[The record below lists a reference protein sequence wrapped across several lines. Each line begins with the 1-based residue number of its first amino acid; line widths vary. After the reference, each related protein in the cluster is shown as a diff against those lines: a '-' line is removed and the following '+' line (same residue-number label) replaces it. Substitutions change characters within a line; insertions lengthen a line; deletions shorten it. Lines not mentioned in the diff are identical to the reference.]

1 MRPSWRLSGGGAR
14 LSGKGFAGCWAPGG
28 IGNGE
33 DSDPSQ
39 QQLADASLQIGGP
52 ARPKLPNLKTVKGI
66 VGDLCVALSVSL
78 TSISLLTK
86 LFCGLLKSL
95 SDVGK

>member
-1 MRPSWRLSGGGAR
+1 MAAFRRRRSPVREGICRVL
-14 LSGKGFAGCWAPGG
+14 GFGRHRH
-28 IGNGE
+28 GE

-66 VGDLCVALSVSL
+66 VGDLCVVLSVSV

-86 LFCGLLKSL
+86 LFYGLLKSL
-95 SDVGK
+95 SNVGK